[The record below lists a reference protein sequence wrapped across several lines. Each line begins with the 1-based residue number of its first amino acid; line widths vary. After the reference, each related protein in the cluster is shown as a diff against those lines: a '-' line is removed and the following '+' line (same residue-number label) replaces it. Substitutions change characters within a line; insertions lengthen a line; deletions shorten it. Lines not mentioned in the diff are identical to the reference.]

1 MLDGQ
6 NLPAISKALD
16 VPYRTLWEWINE
28 SAEHRHRYDEA
39 REEQFEMIKMRVSEV
54 LE

>member
-1 MLDGQ
+1 MCLKEPFGIG
-6 NLPAISKALD
+6 LMSLKK
-16 VPYRTLWEWINE
+16 TEK
-28 SAEHRHRYDEA
+28 RYDEA